1 MRLPIGRP
9 GEDWR
14 IKSDPWSSCELGLDR
29 CSPPRP
35 SPRPSSVARRWVA
48 IGCFVLLSLAVLVM
62 LWPRRDWSFSLAPAE
77 FIGTYLERADGEAVE
92 LHLIERDLALH
103 MGRSIRFNSAQLNR
117 LAGVFRCGAVLLLIE
132 VLAWVVALVAVG

>member
-1 MRLPIGRP
+1 
-9 GEDWR
+9 
-14 IKSDPWSSCELGLDR
+14 
-29 CSPPRP
+29 
-35 SPRPSSVARRWVA
+35 VAGWVA

-132 VLAWVVALVAVG
+132 VLAWVVALAAVG